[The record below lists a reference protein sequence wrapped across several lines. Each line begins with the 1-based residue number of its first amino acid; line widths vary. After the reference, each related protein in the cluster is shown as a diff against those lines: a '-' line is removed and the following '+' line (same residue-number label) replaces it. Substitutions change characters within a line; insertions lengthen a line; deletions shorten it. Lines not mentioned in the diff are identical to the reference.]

1 METLLLS
8 REEAGRQAE
17 ALYQGGIRRA
27 VETPDNIGKMVVI
40 DVATGEYSVDPLGF
54 DAAQRLRRLNPS
66 ARLVALRIGYDVA
79 AALGGILHRV
89 A

>member
-17 ALYQGGIRRA
+17 ALYLGRIRRE

-40 DVATGEYSVDPLGF
+40 DVATGGYSVDTLGF
-54 DAAQRLRRLNPS
+54 DAALRLRKINPS

-79 AALGGILHRV
+79 AALGGILNRV
-89 A
+89 S